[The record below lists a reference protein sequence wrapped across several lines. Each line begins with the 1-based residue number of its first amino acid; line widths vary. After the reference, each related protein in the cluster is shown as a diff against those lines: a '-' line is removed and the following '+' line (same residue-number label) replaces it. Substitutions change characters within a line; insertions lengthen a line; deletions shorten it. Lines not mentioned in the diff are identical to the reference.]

1 MMSFANEYARLN
13 SEQKRAVD
21 TIDGPVLVI
30 AGPGTGKT
38 QLLGMRVA
46 NILKKTDTDA
56 ASILCLTFT
65 NKAAT
70 NMRDRLISL
79 IGPAA
84 RDVSV
89 KTFHS
94 FAAEL
99 MNQYPDHFW
108 SGARLA
114 AAPDAVQLEIVENI
128 LSELPLD
135 NPLALKFAGA
145 YTAVKDVQEALK
157 LAKEAGLTP
166 GKLKALIEANLAFID
181 IIEPELITILDAP
194 LSVKRLDGLITAI
207 EGLPDQSTD
216 ELTAPL
222 LSLTSII
229 KESVHLA
236 VQQDQ
241 DSSKTTQTGKWKR
254 RLIQTVDGQKGMFD
268 ERKRN
273 AWWLAASD
281 VYESYRTELRRRGYY
296 DYADMLV
303 EVIAEMQTNP
313 AMLAN
318 IQERYQCVMID
329 EFQDTNAA
337 QLRLAH
343 LVADY
348 HANDG
353 KPNLMAVGD
362 DDQSI
367 YKFNGAELNNLLSF
381 ERMYPKTQRIV
392 LTDNYRSTQAVLDS
406 AKRIIEQA
414 NDRLVTRDKTIKKN
428 IKAVNEPQ
436 GPSEI
441 RHLSFPTM
449 EHQQVGIAKLISQL
463 RADEKGSS
471 IAVLARGHSS
481 LEQLASLLL
490 RLKVS
495 VQYER
500 RSNIL
505 DHEAVQQICLL
516 AEIAVSIRAGDQ
528 ATANEKIVRCL
539 QHPMWEIAPKKL
551 WQLAISNFA
560 APAWLDSLI
569 TSDDEQ
575 LKTIGNW
582 LLWLGQRAVHMPLQL
597 AVEYLIGLREGE
609 HQISPVRQ
617 YFAARRE
624 IDNDYL
630 HGLSAIRLLRI
641 LVSEFSHNTNPNL
654 EDFVRFVELNR
665 TNHKIIA
672 DESPF
677 VTSEDAVQLL
687 SVHKAK
693 GLEFDSVFVIDAME
707 DIWKPR
713 GGGRKA
719 PMNLPLQPY
728 GDDYDDYVRLM
739 YVAATR
745 ARRRLVFSSYYQN
758 HLGEEVLAA
767 PFVRTSI
774 DTEHIPLNKTEP
786 PISVLEH
793 TLRWPRLDSHDEQAL
808 LTPRLEGF
816 SISVTSLLNFLDVT
830 KGGPSYYFERN
841 ILRLPDVKTASLSH
855 GTAVHSAL
863 EEAQRLVNKDAFKL
877 KDVQKAYEAALSN
890 EHLPV
895 REYERYLVQGKNLI
909 ERLIKENSLELTP
922 GSLTEQKLGGILIG
936 PATIGG
942 KLDRIDLPDDSRIV
956 VVDYKTGKPLK
967 SFQTRDQTQVV
978 RAWKQR
984 MQLIFY
990 ALLTNNS
997 PRFRSRAV
1005 EGRMVYVEADK
1016 ASDFSRAYQP
1026 SNEELNRLEKL
1037 IISVWQHTMDL
1048 NFPDTSAYTPDYAG
1062 IVAFEDDL
1070 INNKI

>member
-1 MMSFANEYARLN
+1 MSFAREYAKLN
-13 SEQKRAVD
+13 REQQRAVD

-56 ASILCLTFT
+56 GSILCLTFT

-114 AAPDAVQLEIVENI
+114 AAPDAVQLEIVESI
-128 LSELPLD
+128 LSKLPLD
-135 NPLALKFAGA
+135 NPLALKFAGS
-145 YTAVKDVQEALK
+145 YTAVKDVQDALK

-166 GKLKALIEANLAFID
+166 EKLKALIEANIAFLD
-181 IIEPELITILDAP
+181 IIEPQLIAILEAP
-194 LSVKRLDGLITAI
+194 LSVKRLDLLVEAVGN
-207 EGLPDQSTD
+207 LPDQRTD

-222 LSLTSII
+222 LSLTSVI
-229 KESVHLA
+229 KESFHLA
-236 VQQDQ
+236 AQQDLG
-241 DSSKTTQTGKWKR
+241 SGKTTHTGKWKR
-254 RLIQTVDGQKGMFD
+254 RVLQTIEGQKGMFD

-273 AWWLAASD
+273 AWWLAAAD
-281 VYESYRTELRRRGYY
+281 VYESYRAELRRRGYY

-303 EVIAEMQTNP
+303 EVIAEMQTNHHMR
-313 AMLAN
+313 ASV
-318 IQERYQCVMID
+318 QERYQYVLID

-348 HANDG
+348 HANEG

-381 ERMYPKTQRIV
+381 ERMYPATRRVV
-392 LTDNYRSTQAVLDS
+392 LRENYRSTQEVLDT

-414 NDRLVTRDKTIKKN
+414 NDRLVTRDKTIRKD
-428 IKAVNEPQ
+428 IHAVNEPL
-436 GPSEI
+436 GAREI
-441 RHLSFPTM
+441 RHLSYPTM
-449 EHQQVGIAKLISQL
+449 EHQYMGIARRISEL
-463 RADEKGSS
+463 RSKEKDST
-471 IAVLARGHSS
+471 IAVLARGHGS

-490 RLKVS
+490 RLKVP

-500 RSNIL
+500 QSNIL
-505 DHEAVQQICLL
+505 DHEAVQQIGLL
-516 AEIAVSIRAGDQ
+516 AEIAVAIRTGNQ
-528 ATANEKIVRCL
+528 ADANEKIARSL
-539 QHPMWEIAPKKL
+539 HHPMWEISPKKL
-551 WQLAISNFA
+551 WDLAITNYNK
-560 APAWLDSLI
+560 PAWLDSLLGN
-569 TSDDEQ
+569 DDKQ
-575 LKTIGNW
+575 LVTVGNW
-582 LLWLGQRAVHMPLQL
+582 FLWLGQRAVHMPLQL
-597 AVEYLIGLREGE
+597 AIEYLIGLREGE
-609 HQISPVRQ
+609 YQISPVRD

-624 IDNDYL
+624 IDDDYL

-641 LVSEFSHNTNPNL
+641 LVNEFSHNTNPNL
-654 EDFVRFVELNR
+654 QDFVRFVDLNR
-665 TNHKIIA
+665 SNHKIIA

-677 VTSEDAVQLL
+677 VSSENAVQLL

-693 GLEFDSVFVIDAME
+693 GLEFDSVFIIDAME

-745 ARRRLVFSSYYQN
+745 ARRRLIIGSYYLN

-767 PFVRTSI
+767 PFVRATL
-774 DTEHIPLNKTEP
+774 DTERISLQDTEP

-793 TLRWPRLDSHDEQAL
+793 TLRWPRLESPDEKAL
-808 LTPRLEGF
+808 LSPRLGGF
-816 SISVTSLLNFLDVT
+816 SISVTSLLNFLDIT

-841 ILRLPDVKTASLSH
+841 ILRLPDIKTASLSH
-855 GTAVHSAL
+855 GTAVHFAL
-863 EEAQRLVNKDAFKL
+863 EEAQRLINKGAFKVTT
-877 KDVQKAYEAALSN
+877 VQRAYETALNN
-890 EHLPV
+890 EHLPEH
-895 REYERYLVQGKNLI
+895 EYERYLAQGKS
-909 ERLIKENSLELTP
+909 LIKKLFDKNSLGLVP

-936 PATIGG
+936 PATVGG
-942 KLDRIDLPDDSRIV
+942 KLDRIDLPDDKRIIII
-956 VVDYKTGKPLK
+956 DYKTGRPLK
-967 SFQTRDQTQVV
+967 SFQTKDQTQII

-990 ALLTNNS
+990 ALLAQNT
-997 PRFRSRAV
+997 PRFRGREV
-1005 EGRMVYVEADK
+1005 EGRMVYVESDRVG
-1016 ASDFSRAYQP
+1016 DFSRSYFP
-1026 SNEELNRLEKL
+1026 STEEVARLEKL
-1037 IISVWQHTMDL
+1037 IISVWHHTMDL
-1048 NFPDTSAYTPDYAG
+1048 DFPDISAYTADYSG
-1062 IVAFEDDL
+1062 IIAFENDL
-1070 INNKI
+1070 INNRV